1 MFNNSMYK
9 TINMLRRFCILS
21 IFIGTISGVN
31 LSGFLQSFLTDDRG
45 YIVKIGDPCPNFD
58 LEFPDGSTTSLKQLL
73 GEVIMLQF
81 TASWCSVCRKEM
93 PHIEEEIWHPYQNVG
108 LKLIGIDLDEPRDVV
123 EIFAKEMGITY
134 PLALDSGGVVFH
146 KFADVNAGV
155 TRNIIINPKG
165 EIVFLTRLFDLQE
178 FNEMKDIIHL
188 ELKHKISSDI
198 MFLEQ
203 KLERLDNFIS
213 GGHHSQSELEDLR
226 RQVKSVKSNLD
237 IALVKRHRFEAIK
250 LD

>member
-1 MFNNSMYK
+1 MFNNSMYN

-123 EIFAKEMGITY
+123 EKFAKEMGITY